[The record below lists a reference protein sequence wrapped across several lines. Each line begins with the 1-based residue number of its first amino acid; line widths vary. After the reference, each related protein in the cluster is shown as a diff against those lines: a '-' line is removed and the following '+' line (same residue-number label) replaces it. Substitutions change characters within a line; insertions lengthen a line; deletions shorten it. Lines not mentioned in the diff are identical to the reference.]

1 MDSALVSHLS
11 RTIRPAAGAGSR
23 LRNPDSP
30 VVFVSGYFSFMLK
43 GEANVVEPVKQTI
56 SLEIINVEPGGE
68 PCTVPY
74 QSGVQIDS
82 KLISIPS
89 SGSVHQAADFGIAE
103 NNRQQAILHAVVPE
117 DVGKRR
123 RDDCAESIICQ
134 RPRRMFA

>member
-1 MDSALVSHLS
+1 MDSALISHLS
-11 RTIRPAAGAGSR
+11 RTIRRAVGAGSR
-23 LRNPDSP
+23 LCDPGLP
-30 VVFVSGYFSFMLK
+30 VVFVGSYFSFILK
-43 GEANVVEPVKQTI
+43 CEANVVEPVKQTI

-74 QSGVQIDS
+74 QPGFQIDS
-82 KLISIPS
+82 NLISIAS